1 MNAVTYDHHFI
12 SSLHAIIVQ
21 GQLSMMV
28 GRGVILA
35 PCSSTFDAVKGLLFA
50 WVRMQRTGCEGYVFV
65 LCRGGMREVLMNK
78 KGCHFC
84 CSGGKV
90 DDTVF
95 ENGAMPLLSFFFRQ
109 NDIVLEKTWCFI

>member
-1 MNAVTYDHHFI
+1 
-12 SSLHAIIVQ
+12 
-21 GQLSMMV
+21 MMV